1 MKHIWKVIVTLDDGD
16 NWDLWHVEAK
26 DDVEAREK
34 AIELTKAN
42 AENPKIE
49 YAETKHVLEFED

>member
-1 MKHIWKVIVTLDDGD
+1 MKHIWKVTVTLDDGD

-26 DDVEAREK
+26 DDVEARRK
-34 AIELTKAN
+34 GIELTKSITDD
-42 AENPKIE
+42 PKIE

>member
-1 MKHIWKVIVTLDDGD
+1 MKHIWRVTVTLDDGD

-34 AIELTKAN
+34 GIELTKAN
-42 AENPKIE
+42 TENPKIE
-49 YAETKHVLEFED
+49 YS